1 VHARRVLIARG
12 NMLGNLPSH
21 IGALASDVLSV
32 FCVPGAS
39 LLGSALQS
47 LIQRRLAGARDILFE
62 EQLRRGEKTLFN
74 VGEVDE
80 ALAMVYRYARAA
92 QEGTA
97 RLNLRLMA
105 KVIAGQAHLG
115 NLIADEFR
123 RYADVLASLTRE
135 EIILIATL
143 HRHWNSADVQQA
155 EEERREGIAHQAT
168 VRDLVPTLFQTEEEL
183 KLVASASMRTGLVIS
198 VPVWDET
205 IYTTTSLMDKLER
218 FAPFQEALNQEA

>member
-1 VHARRVLIARG
+1 
-12 NMLGNLPSH
+12 MPGNLPSH
-21 IGALASDVLSV
+21 LGALASDFLSG
-32 FCVPGAS
+32 FFVPGAS
-39 LLGSALQS
+39 FLGSALQS
-47 LIQRRLAGARDILFE
+47 LIQRRLAGAQDILLE
-62 EQLRRGEKTLFN
+62 ELRRGDRTLPLN
-74 VGEVDE
+74 ISEIDE
-80 ALAMVYRYARAA
+80 AVAMMFRYARAA

-143 HRHWNSADVQQA
+143 HRHWISADVQQA

-168 VRDLVPTLFQTEEEL
+168 VRDLVPTLFRNEEEL